1 MLDKNAL
8 VRSVGAAPD
17 PTREGLPF
25 WIFWLLLC
33 IILLLLFFIFLRDK
47 DLRRRLS
54 AFLSGAR
61 RRMVRLRL
69 AARIRHEKQKKAGL
83 WRELGRKAWSEEV
96 RIEGTEETFRSLTA
110 FEKELNRRQAEWQ
123 EAYGR
128 IEALETAREE
138 AQKLRRKTL
147 EAEVQA
153 LRPLEERLKELQ
165 EREKGL
171 GRKRPGLDEGPAAA
185 AARTGENA
193 ARVAEEI
200 AAVKAE
206 VGRLKD
212 RAGDL
217 RRAHDEADRAEERE
231 IGEWIKKKEGIQDLI
246 VEARKASDPLTESLG
261 RAIDEARV
269 DHKELALLY
278 FQIDSVDRA
287 IRDLQARIE
296 KLS

>member
-8 VRSVGAAPD
+8 FRSVGAAPD
-17 PTREGLPF
+17 PAREGLPF

-61 RRMVRLRL
+61 RRMVRMRL
-69 AARIRHEKQKKAGL
+69 AARIRHEKQKKANL

-96 RIEGTEETFRSLTA
+96 RVEGTEETFRSLTA

-147 EAEVQA
+147 EAEVGA
-153 LRPLEERLKELQ
+153 LRPLEERLKELG
-165 EREKGL
+165 K
-171 GRKRPGLDEGPAAA
+171 KRSGADEGPAAA
-185 AARTGENA
+185 AVRAGEDA

-200 AAVKAE
+200 AAVRAE

-212 RAGDL
+212 KARDL
-217 RRAHDEADRAEERE
+217 RRAHDEADQAEERE

-246 VEARKASDPLTESLG
+246 VEARKASEPLTESLG

-287 IRDLQARIE
+287 VRDLQARIE